1 MTNKEIILK
10 TATNLFHSYGYSQT
24 AVDKII
30 EKSGVSKSNFY
41 YHFETKEKLALKILD
56 SEINKYETEVI
67 SETLL
72 NSEYNPAERIE
83 NFFNKIVNYHSTLKC
98 LKGCPFGNLAL
109 EQSDINENFRTK
121 LSDFFGLW
129 KSAIEECVSEGIR
142 DGYFEEDLDSDS
154 LADLILAQI
163 EGGILLSKTHKSIET
178 LKNSCKKTLK
188 LITKKEI
195 YNEWFN
201 IQKQYSQRYKVF

>member
-1 MTNKEIILK
+1 MTNKEIILN
-10 TATNLFHSYGYSQT
+10 TATDLFHSFGFSQT
-24 AVDKII
+24 SVDKIV

-41 YHFETKEKLALKILD
+41 YHFDTKEKLALQILD
-56 SEINKYETEVI
+56 NQIKRYENEVI

-72 NSEYNPAERIE
+72 NSEYNPVVKIE
-83 NFFNKIVNYHSTLKC
+83 NFFNKIVHYHTELNC

-109 EQSDINENFRTK
+109 EQSDINESFRIK
-121 LSDFFGLW
+121 LSDFFSLW
-129 KSAIEECVSEGIR
+129 KSAIEQCISEGIQ
-142 DGYFEEDLDSDS
+142 DGYFNDDLNSGS

-163 EGGILLSKTHKSIET
+163 EGGILLSKTHKSIKT

-195 YNEWFN
+195 YNE
-201 IQKQYSQRYKVF
+201 